1 MAEIS
6 LDSGQDL
13 LRANGL
19 TKSFA
24 GVEALR
30 RATLSLRAGEIHAL
44 VGENGAGKSTLVR
57 LISGA
62 IAPDAG
68 ELHIGGQLVDE
79 FTPLRAREMG
89 VSVIYQQPALF
100 PELSVAEN
108 LALGLEP
115 PTLWRKID
123 HAQRRRQAIELLER
137 VGARIDPA
145 LPVRQL
151 TMPQQQLVEIAR
163 ALGRSARILIL
174 DEPTASLSEREV
186 ESLFAILRDLRRAG
200 IAIIHIT
207 HRMDEIFALADR
219 ITVLRDGET
228 IATLP
233 TAATDRQGL
242 IRLMVGR
249 ELAAV
254 FPPRPAAA
262 ASGATVLQVDDLTC
276 RAQGLAGISFSLRAG
291 EILGLAGLVG
301 AGRSELAQ
309 TLFGLH
315 QRDGGRVLVGGGR
328 VDGDL
333 EEIEITSPA
342 AAIAAGIAYVPEDR
356 RRHGVIPELPITFNS
371 SLAVLPRLAPAG
383 LIDLRA
389 ERRLANDLATR
400 LQLKA
405 AALYAPVATLS
416 GGNQQ
421 KVALSRWLATNPRI
435 LILDEPTQGIDVG
448 AKAEIHRLM
457 RELAGQGMAIL
468 MISSELP
475 EIIGM
480 SDRIL
485 VMRSGRVAATL
496 TKDEATPEKVI
507 SIALGHD
514 PTA

>member
-1 MAEIS
+1 
-6 LDSGQDL
+6 
-13 LRANGL
+13 
-19 TKSFA
+19 
-24 GVEALR
+24 
-30 RATLSLRAGEIHAL
+30 
-44 VGENGAGKSTLVR
+44 
-57 LISGA
+57 
-62 IAPDAG
+62 
-68 ELHIGGQLVDE
+68 
-79 FTPLRAREMG
+79 
-89 VSVIYQQPALF
+89 
-100 PELSVAEN
+100 
-108 LALGLEP
+108 
-115 PTLWRKID
+115 
-123 HAQRRRQAIELLER
+123 
-137 VGARIDPA
+137 
-145 LPVRQL
+145 
-151 TMPQQQLVEIAR
+151 
-163 ALGRSARILIL
+163 
-174 DEPTASLSEREV
+174 
-186 ESLFAILRDLRRAG
+186 
-200 IAIIHIT
+200 
-207 HRMDEIFALADR
+207 
-219 ITVLRDGET
+219 
-228 IATLP
+228 
-233 TAATDRQGL
+233 
-242 IRLMVGR
+242 
-249 ELAAV
+249 
-254 FPPRPAAA
+254 
-262 ASGATVLQVDDLTC
+262 VLQVDDLTC

-400 LQLKA
+400 LHLKA